1 MSRLINMVSGGLVGL
16 ACFAGMVWFMIRRLK
31 KSDNPGGLVSKWII
45 SGIVLLF
52 LVFRILP
59 WAAGGGYDS
68 AFAVP
73 FAAAC
78 GILLGLIWAP
88 NIAAMVSKPLASLYD
103 GGDAEVEARPCLSL
117 AEARRKKGLYEEAIE
132 EIQKELAKF
141 PENFAGNIM
150 LASVYAEDMK
160 DLDAALAILEQ
171 VLNQPGRSPD
181 QVAYSLNR
189 IADWQLKFRQDTVAA
204 RAVLARI
211 VELYPGSEQAQV
223 AHQKLAHMRPPEPI
237 NPTQTRA
244 PIALPHGEENIGLRD
259 DFAGLMPPQEDPE
272 AATAILI
279 RHLEEFPQDWE
290 ARENLALLYAEH
302 YQRVDLAVDQL
313 EQLIAQPG
321 QPAKKVVHWL
331 NMEADLRIKYGGQ
344 VEAARAALERIRN
357 GYPNSAM
364 AETARNRLARLVFE
378 IKAKD
383 ASATVKMGSYEN
395 NLGLKAGGP
404 PRRPA

>member
-1 MSRLINMVSGGLVGL
+1 MSRVINMVSGGLVGL

-52 LVFRILP
+52 LVFQILP

-78 GILLGLIWAP
+78 GILLGLVWAP

-181 QVAYSLNR
+181 QVAYGLNR

-204 RAVLARI
+204 RAALAFPWI
-211 VELYPGSEQAQV
+211 
-223 AHQKLAHMRPPEPI
+223 
-237 NPTQTRA
+237 RA
-244 PIALPHGEENIGLRD
+244 
-259 DFAGLMPPQEDPE
+259 
-272 AATAILI
+272 
-279 RHLEEFPQDWE
+279 
-290 ARENLALLYAEH
+290 
-302 YQRVDLAVDQL
+302 
-313 EQLIAQPG
+313 
-321 QPAKKVVHWL
+321 VVC
-331 NMEADLRIKYGGQ
+331 A
-344 VEAARAALERIRN
+344 
-357 GYPNSAM
+357 
-364 AETARNRLARLVFE
+364 
-378 IKAKD
+378 
-383 ASATVKMGSYEN
+383 
-395 NLGLKAGGP
+395 
-404 PRRPA
+404 